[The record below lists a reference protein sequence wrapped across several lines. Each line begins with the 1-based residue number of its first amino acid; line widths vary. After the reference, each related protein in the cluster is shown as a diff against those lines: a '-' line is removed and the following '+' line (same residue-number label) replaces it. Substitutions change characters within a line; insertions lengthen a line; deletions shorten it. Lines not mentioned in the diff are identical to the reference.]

1 MVPQLSDN
9 FSNRNC
15 QVGGRDQV
23 LREILCH
30 LVYTMVLMMM
40 LQCFHESLQVSL
52 FLSSVQLFWFCWW
65 LSSLRTSGVK
75 CEVSD
80 LLFQSIWSHWMIW
93 AYCPSASL
101 WQMPIRTGVILR
113 SNPMT
118 LWFPDNTWT
127 VPWGSNGHRYVLLCR
142 ALCGNMHYTEESA
155 FDGLI
160 PDDKH
165 SLMAYPNRDAPREFI
180 VFQQSHVYP
189 EYIIEF
195 E

>member
-1 MVPQLSDN
+1 MVRQLSDN

-15 QVGGRDQV
+15 QVGRDQF

-80 LLFQSIWSHWMIW
+80 LLFQSIWSHWMNW
-93 AYCPSASL
+93 AY
-101 WQMPIRTGVILR
+101 
-113 SNPMT
+113 PMA

-142 ALCGNMHYTEESA
+142 ALCGNMHYTEESF